1 MLLPAAAGR
10 CCAAAAVLL
19 LLSVLS
25 VLSVLCVLFVRS
37 VRGTSIR
44 PPTWWS
50 DDPLGQANTATDIAD
65 GEWLEGPG
73 LAMGGIWPSS
83 YEELLTN
90 NIHIM
95 HQCSW
100 IHTHATAK
108 KPMQCARLLG
118 HIRNRNIKCT
128 YIITHT
134 CGITHC
140 CLSSPILTGRYVHN
154 HTMGPAMLEKRACG
168 MRLFLDAPR

>member
-1 MLLPAAAGR
+1 
-10 CCAAAAVLL
+10 
-19 LLSVLS
+19 
-25 VLSVLCVLFVRS
+25 
-37 VRGTSIR
+37 
-44 PPTWWS
+44 
-50 DDPLGQANTATDIAD
+50 
-65 GEWLEGPG
+65 
-73 LAMGGIWPSS
+73 MGGIWPSS

-95 HQCSW
+95 HPCSW

-118 HIRNRNIKCT
+118 HIRNINIECT

-140 CLSSPILTGRYVHN
+140 CLSSPILTGRYMHN
-154 HTMGPAMLEKRACG
+154 RKLAAPKAPHKTGRAG
-168 MRLFLDAPR
+168 TANKPRIGEQSQRWIPHHDQPTLASRLADKHHRTILLQDACYSLLKNGRSSHWAA